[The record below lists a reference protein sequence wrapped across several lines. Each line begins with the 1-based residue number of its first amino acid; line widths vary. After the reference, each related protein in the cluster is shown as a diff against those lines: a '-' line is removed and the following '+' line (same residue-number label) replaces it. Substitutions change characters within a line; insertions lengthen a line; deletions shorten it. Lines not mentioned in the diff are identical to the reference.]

1 MEDTIY
7 YITHLDL
14 ILQISADIKSF
25 FVALK
30 PEVTGTIPIDKY
42 WAGERARRVKLAKPA
57 QL

>member
-30 PEVTGTIPIDKY
+30 PEVTPTY
-42 WAGERARRVKLAKPA
+42 SHR
-57 QL
+57 